1 MTRRVLLAGLIPRAK
16 TAVFAYSF
24 KGFPNWPL
32 EKSFALAKQLGYTG
46 VELFEPR
53 KALAIEVREMIA
65 KHKLPVVSLM
75 EDLRLTGDEKLSLDQ
90 LDQSLRL
97 AKEIG
102 RPMVETIVGGKPPEW
117 PQLKAQFE
125 QRLEK
130 WTERAEKYKVVVA
143 IKAHIGSALHT
154 PKDAAELCKKMKSKY
169 CRLNFDYSHFQLQ
182 GMRLAESLDAALP
195 FAAMVHIKDSQGDAA
210 KYRFVLPGAG
220 SIDYANYARELA
232 ERKYSGPVVVEV
244 SSHVLQEKTFEPEAA
259 ARFVAERVM
268 GHFKGR

>member
-1 MTRRVLLAGLIPRAK
+1 MTRRNLLAGLVPWAK
-16 TAVFAYSF
+16 HPVFAYSF

-32 EKSFALAKQLGYTG
+32 ERSFALAKQLGYTG

-65 KHKLPVVSLM
+65 KHKLPVASLM
-75 EDLRLTGDEKLSLDQ
+75 EDLRLTGDEQLSLSQ

-102 RPMVETIVGGKPPEW
+102 RPIVETIVGGKPPEW
-117 PQLKAQFE
+117 PQLKAKFE

-130 WTERAEKYKVVVA
+130 WTERAEKHKVVVA

-154 PKDAAELCKKMKSKY
+154 PKDAAELCHKMKSKY
-169 CRLNFDYSHFQLQ
+169 CKLNFDYSHFQLQ
-182 GMRLAESLDAALP
+182 GMELAGCLDAALP
-195 FAAMVHIKDSQGDAA
+195 SAAMVHIKDSIGDGA

-220 SIDYANYARELA
+220 SIDYASYARELA
-232 ERKYSGPVVVEV
+232 ARKYTGPVVVEV
-244 SSHVLQEKTFEPEAA
+244 STHVLQEKTFEPEAA
-259 ARFVAERVM
+259 ARFVAEKVM

>member
-1 MTRRVLLAGLIPRAK
+1 MTRRVLLAGLIPHSK
-16 TAVFAYSF
+16 TAPFAYSF
-24 KGFPNWPL
+24 KGFPGWTL
-32 EKSFALAKQLGYTG
+32 EKSFAFAKQLGYTG

-53 KALAIEVREMIA
+53 KALAIEVREMIG

-90 LDQSLRL
+90 LEQSLRL

-117 PQLKAQFE
+117 PQLKEQFE
-125 QRLEK
+125 KRLKK
-130 WTERAEKYKVVVA
+130 WTDRAEKHKVVVA
-143 IKAHIGSALHT
+143 VKAHIGSALHT

-182 GMRLAESLDAALP
+182 GMQLAESLDAALP
-195 FAAMVHIKDSQGDAA
+195 FAAMVHIKDSVGDAA

-220 SIDYANYARELA
+220 SIDYTAYVRELA
-232 ERKYSGPVVVEV
+232 ARKYSGPVVVEV
-244 SSHVLQEKTFEPEAA
+244 STHVLQEKTFDAEAA

-268 GHFKGR
+268 EKFKGR

>member
-16 TAVFAYSF
+16 TAAFAYSF

-32 EKSFALAKQLGYTG
+32 DRSFAMAKKLGYTG

-53 KALAIEVREMIA
+53 KAMAIEVREMAA

-75 EDLRLTGDEKLSLDQ
+75 EDVRLTGDEQQSLDQ
-90 LDQSLRL
+90 LDHSLRL

-102 RPMVETIVGGKPPEW
+102 RPVVETIVGGKPAEW
-117 PQLKAQFE
+117 PQLKEQFE
-125 QRLEK
+125 RRLEK
-130 WTERAEKYKVVVA
+130 WTERAEKHKVVLA

-154 PKDAAELCKKMKSKY
+154 PKDAAELCRTMKSRY
-169 CRLNFDYSHFQLQ
+169 CKLNFDYSHFQLQ
-182 GMRLAESLDAALP
+182 GFSLNESLDAALP
-195 FAAMVHIKDSQGDAA
+195 FAAMVHIKDSVGDAA

-220 SIDYANYARELA
+220 SIDYAGYAKELA
-232 ERKYSGPVVVEV
+232 ARKYSGPVVVEV

-259 ARFVAERVM
+259 ARFVAEKVM
-268 GHFKGR
+268 GLFRVR

>member
-1 MTRRVLLAGLIPRAK
+1 MTRRVLLAGLIPRSK
-16 TAVFAYSF
+16 STVFAYSF

-32 EKSFALAKQLGYTG
+32 EKSFAVSKQLGYTG

-53 KALAIEVREMIA
+53 KALAIEVREMSA
-65 KHKLPVVSLM
+65 KYKLPVVSLM

-102 RPMVETIVGGKPPEW
+102 RPIVETIVGGKPPEW
-117 PQLKAQFE
+117 PQLKAQFA

-154 PKDAAELCKKMKSKY
+154 PADAADLCKQMKSKY
-169 CRLNFDYSHFQLQ
+169 CRLNFDFSHFQLQ
-182 GMRLAESLDAALP
+182 GMKLTDCLDAALP
-195 FAAMVHIKDSQGDAA
+195 FAAMVHIKDSTGDRE

-220 SIDYANYARELA
+220 SIDYAVYARELA
-232 ERKYSGPVVVEV
+232 ERKYNGPVVVEV
-244 SSHVLQEKTFEPEAA
+244 STHVLQEKNFEPETA
-259 ARFVAERVM
+259 ARFVTEKVM